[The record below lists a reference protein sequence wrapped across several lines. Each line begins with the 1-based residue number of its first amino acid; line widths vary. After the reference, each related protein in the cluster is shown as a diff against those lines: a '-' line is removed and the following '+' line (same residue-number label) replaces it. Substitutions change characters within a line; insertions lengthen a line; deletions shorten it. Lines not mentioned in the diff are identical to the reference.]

1 MFTRLFAETA
11 ARPDPRRQFPV
22 RMVLVNVAAAAA
34 CAVCALAY
42 LAESIAAGDYGGPLS
57 LEVRVFLWSTGIAV
71 VAIGIVLGAFARSFP
86 WLTTV
91 LTPLFSVLT
100 FALLA
105 GPGDVA
111 HLSVAGLVL
120 GCIASA
126 LFLLG
131 ASVAWTLKRRG
142 RIRKPLS
149 RQ

>member
-11 ARPDPRRQFPV
+11 ARPASRRQFPV
-22 RMVLVNVAAAAA
+22 RMVLANAAAAAA

-42 LAESIAAGDYGGPLS
+42 LAESIAAGDYGGPPS
-57 LEVRVFLWSTGIAV
+57 LEVRVFLWSTGIVV

-91 LTPLFSVLT
+91 LTPLFSALT
-100 FALLA
+100 FALPA
-105 GPGDVA
+105 GRGDVGPM
-111 HLSVAGLVL
+111 SVAGLVL

-131 ASVAWTLKRRG
+131 ASAAWTLKRRV
-142 RIRKPLS
+142 RNRMPSS